1 MVVLLARSQREHN
14 MHEITADEHVS
25 AYWSMCDDAEVQD
38 LTKQLADGLIHPLEY
53 ADKVKRIATDKYS
66 IA

>member
-1 MVVLLARSQREHN
+1 

-38 LTKQLADGLIHPLEY
+38 LTKPLAEGLIHPLEY
-53 ADKVKRIATDKYS
+53 EDKVKRIATNKYN